1 MNKFMKLS
9 VLSAAMAAV
18 AGLSGCSST
27 GGMQL
32 TTSLS
37 PEFMAKV
44 VTEATTYDKSH
55 SFAWN
60 ITKVM
65 NIEENFKDAYL
76 DEKEY
81 NEAEQ
86 SSKLGW
92 YTGATL
98 LTGNPFD
105 LGAMIYLFAPTVT
118 NIAENPVYLGYYPK
132 DKAQDE
138 RTAFR
143 AFEQQVLDA
152 YEAAAT
158 EMGFKNTGYKLALNF
173 ERPKTDGSITVK
185 MKLRGGRLAKLAY
198 DTNIPEWISAGK
210 ETVWAVGASPTA
222 QLGMDTLRVLDGG
235 FFNFSADYKLQGE
248 LMERVAK
255 HLPNHAFMFVPSMR
269 NENGDRTPAYV
280 TDNKQKYFFVM
291 PKSAQAK

>member
-1 MNKFMKLS
+1 MKLS

-44 VTEATTYDKSH
+44 VAEATTYDKSH

-143 AFEQQVLDA
+143 AFEQQILDA

-198 DTNIPEWISAGK
+198 DTNIPEWISAGQ

>member
-9 VLSAAMAAV
+9 VLAAAMAAV

-44 VTEATTYDKSH
+44 VAEATTYDKSH

-81 NEAEQ
+81 NEAQ
-86 SSKLGW
+86 SSSKLGW

-105 LGAMIYLFAPTVT
+105 LGSMIYLFAPTVT

-143 AFEQQVLDA
+143 AFEQQILDA

-158 EMGFKNTGYKLALNF
+158 EMGCKNTGYKLALHF
-173 ERPKTDGSITVK
+173 ERPETGGSITLK
-185 MKLRGGRLAKLAY
+185 LKLRGGRLVKLAY
-198 DTNIPEWISAGK
+198 DTNIPEWISNGK
-210 ETVWAVGASPTA
+210 EQVWAVGASPTA
-222 QLGMDTLRVLDGG
+222 QLGMKSLDVLDGG
-235 FFNFSADYKLQGE
+235 IFEANKSRKLRGE

-255 HLPNHAFMFVPSMR
+255 HLPDHAFMFVPSMR
-269 NENGDRTPAYV
+269 NEKGDRTPAYV
-280 TDNKQKYFFVM
+280 ADNKQKYFFVM